1 MVPVALASARTH
13 NVPETTSQRRRHY
26 RESLAT
32 ARTAQFRFTVLFS
45 LIPYRQS
52 TKSNIRGLL

>member
-1 MVPVALASARTH
+1 MSYTL
-13 NVPETTSQRRRHY
+13 